1 MIFSKWNFK
10 TGDIA
15 INDVTSPCSFYSI
28 LLENGKMED
37 PFWRDNEYA
46 ARDLC
51 RADCSF
57 ETVFTATAEDL
68 SKEYQTIR
76 LANIDTVCD
85 IYLNGKKIAHTENM
99 HRRFVF
105 DVKGKVKEGENT
117 LLIYINSPILEM
129 ERLQLQRELLG
140 LADSIHGTNQLRK
153 AFCMSGWDW
162 GPQLPDMGIYGKCEF
177 LCFDSKIEE
186 VEIRQKHR
194 ADGSVILTITPEI
207 TGEADSFETTV
218 SLGDKVYTAEYDDS
232 VGTVIIDDPE
242 LWWPNGYGAQ
252 TLYTVETKLSKNGEV
267 LDTNSQKIG
276 LRTLTV
282 HSLRDHYG
290 KDFTVVVNGVSIFCM
305 GANYIPEDNLFPRIT
320 REVLDRLTDDS
331 VKANYNM
338 LRIWGGG
345 YYPSD
350 YFYDL
355 CDQKG
360 LLVWQD
366 FMYAC
371 GCVRI
376 NKKIRENLSAEIRD
390 VVKRIRNHASLT
402 LFAGNNEI
410 EQSLSC
416 RKDGGVWNDFR
427 MAYMEIFHKLM
438 PDICEELAPDT
449 YYTPSSPTS
458 NWNDKDPNDTNWGD
472 SHYWD
477 VWHGL
482 KDFTDYRNYYFR
494 FLSEFG
500 FQSFPTMKTIE
511 SFTLPEDRNIFT
523 RVMESHQKNG
533 AANSKILDYM
543 ARNYRY
549 VAGLTELCFVS
560 QVNQADAMKYGV
572 EHLRRNRGRCMGALY
587 WQINDCW
594 PVASWSSI
602 DYFGRWK
609 ALHYY
614 ARRFFAP
621 VLMSVEDAQGNARP
635 RITDVTGNNFNNPDV
650 PRTTMRIN
658 ISNETMKDFKGTVKW
673 FVRDNDL
680 ECIASGEVA
689 VNSKSLTANYI
700 ATVDIAEYV
709 SGEDRYSR
717 FFVAELYDEKGE
729 FVSKQ
734 VILICKPKHFEYKNA
749 KVKTEVKSENG
760 KTVIYLSAD
769 SFVHNLEISFEKL
782 DTVLSDNFFSITD
795 KKPVR
800 IEALGD
806 FSVEEIEKEIKITSI
821 NSVSQNH

>member
-1 MIFSKWNFK
+1 MVFNLWNFK

-15 INDVTSPCSFYSI
+15 INDVSSPCSFYSI

-46 ARDLC
+46 ARDMC
-51 RADCSF
+51 RNDCSF

-76 LANIDTVCD
+76 LANIDTICD
-85 IYLNGKKIAHTENM
+85 IFLNGKKLAHTENM

-129 ERLQLQRELLG
+129 ERLQLEHEVRG
-140 LADSIHGTNQLRK
+140 CNDSIFGAGRLRK
-153 AFCMSGWDW
+153 AFSMSGWDW

-194 ADGSVILTITPEI
+194 ADGSVVLTITPEI
-207 TGEADSFETTV
+207 TGEADSFETNVT
-218 SLGDKVYTAEYDDS
+218 LGDKVYAVDYENG
-232 VGTVIIDDPE
+232 VGTVTIEDPA
-242 LWWPNGYGAQ
+242 LWWPRGYGAQ
-252 TLYTVETKLSKNGEV
+252 TLYTVETKLIKNGNV
-267 LDTNSQKIG
+267 FDTNSQRIG
-276 LRTLTV
+276 LRTMRV
-282 HSLRDHYG
+282 HSLRDQYG

-305 GANYIPEDNLFPRIT
+305 GANYIPEDNIFPRIT
-320 REVLDRLTDDS
+320 KDVIKRLIDDS
-331 VKANYNM
+331 IAANYNM

-345 YYPSD
+345 YYPTD

-355 CDQKG
+355 CDEKG

-371 GCVRI
+371 TIVTF
-376 NKKIRENLSAEIRD
+376 NDELKANLEPELID
-390 VVKRIRNHASLT
+390 NIKRLRNRTSLV
-402 LFAGNNEI
+402 LFCGNNEI
-410 EQSLSC
+410 EASLC
-416 RKDGGVWNDFR
+416 FRKDGNIWNDFR
-427 MAYMEIFHKLM
+427 IAYIEIFQRLM
-438 PDICEELAPDT
+438 PNICKKYAPDVF
-449 YYTPSSPTS
+449 YLPCSPTS
-458 NWNDKDPNDTNWGD
+458 GWNDVTPFDPNHGDT
-472 SHYWD
+472 HYWD
-477 VWHGL
+477 VWGDG
-482 KDFTDYRNYYFR
+482 KDFKDCRNYYHR

-500 FQSFPTMKTIE
+500 FQSFPSMKTIE
-511 SFTLPEDRNIFT
+511 TFTLPEDRNIFT

-533 AANSKILDYM
+533 GGNSKILDFM
-543 ARNYRY
+543 ARSYRY
-549 VAGLTELCFVS
+549 VHGLPEITYIS
-560 QVNQADAMKYGV
+560 QINQADAMKENV

-614 ARRFFAP
+614 AKRFFAP
-621 VLMSVEDAQGNARP
+621 VLMSVEDSGTN
-635 RITDVTGNNFNNPDV
+635 
-650 PRTTMRIN
+650 MRIN
-658 ISNETMKDFKGTVKW
+658 ISNETINDFKGIVKW
-673 FVRDNDL
+673 AVKDTDFN
-680 ECIASGEVA
+680 IITQGESSA
-689 VNSKSLTANYI
+689 DTKSLTAKYI
-700 ATVDIAEYV
+700 GDINVADWV
-709 SGEDRYSR
+709 RGEAKYSR
-717 FFVAELYDEKGE
+717 FFVAELYDETGN

-734 VILICKPKHFEYKNA
+734 IILICKPKHFEYKNT

-760 KTVIYLSAD
+760 KTIIYLSAD
-769 SFVHNLEISFEKL
+769 SFIHNIEISFENI

-800 IEALGD
+800 IETLGH

>member
-1 MIFSKWNFK
+1 MVFNLWNFK

-15 INDVTSPCSFYSI
+15 INDVSSPCSFYSV

-46 ARDLC
+46 ARDMC
-51 RADCSF
+51 RNDCSF

-76 LANIDTVCD
+76 LANIDTICD
-85 IYLNGKKIAHTENM
+85 IYLNGKKLAHTENM

-129 ERLQLQRELLG
+129 ERLQLEHEVRG
-140 LADSIHGTNQLRK
+140 CNDSIFGAGRLRK
-153 AFCMSGWDW
+153 AFSMSGWDW

-194 ADGSVILTITPEI
+194 ADGSVVLTITPEI

-232 VGTVIIDDPE
+232 VGTVTIDDPE
-242 LWWPNGYGAQ
+242 LWWPRGYGEQ
-252 TLYTVETKLSKNGEV
+252 PLYTVETKLIKNGEV
-267 LDTNSQKIG
+267 LDTNSQRIG
-276 LRTLTV
+276 LRTMRV
-282 HSLRDHYG
+282 HSLRDQYG
-290 KDFTVVVNGVSIFCM
+290 KDFTIQVNGVSIFCM
-305 GANYIPEDNLFPRIT
+305 GANYIPEDNIFPRIT
-320 REVLDRLTDDS
+320 KDVIKRLIDDS
-331 VKANYNM
+331 IAANYNM

-345 YYPSD
+345 YYPTD

-355 CDQKG
+355 CDEKG
-360 LLVWQD
+360 ILVWQD
-366 FMYAC
+366 FMFAC
-371 GCVRI
+371 TIVTFNDEI
-376 NKKIRENLSAEIRD
+376 KANLEPELID
-390 VVKRIRNHASLT
+390 NIKRFRNRASLV
-402 LFAGNNEI
+402 LFCGNNEI
-410 EQSLSC
+410 ESSLC
-416 RKDGGVWNDFR
+416 YRKDGNIWNDFR
-427 MAYMEIFHKLM
+427 MAYVEIFQRLM
-438 PDICEELAPDT
+438 PSICKKYAPDV
-449 YYTPSSPTS
+449 YYLPSSPTS
-458 NWNDKDPNDTNWGD
+458 GWNDVSTFDANWGD
-472 SHYWD
+472 THYWD
-477 VWHGL
+477 VWGDG
-482 KDFTDYRNYYFR
+482 KDFKDCRNYYHR

-500 FQSFPTMKTIE
+500 FQSFPSMKTIE

-523 RVMESHQKNG
+523 RVMEAHQKNG
-533 AANSKILDYM
+533 GGNSKILDFM
-543 ARNYRY
+543 ARSYRY
-549 VAGLTELCFVS
+549 VHGLPEITYIS
-560 QVNQADAMKYGV
+560 QINQADAMKENV

-614 ARRFFAP
+614 AKRFFAP
-621 VLMSVEDAQGNARP
+621 VLMSVEDSGTN
-635 RITDVTGNNFNNPDV
+635 
-650 PRTTMRIN
+650 MRIN
-658 ISNETMKDFKGTVKW
+658 ISNETINDFKGIVKW
-673 FVRDNDL
+673 AVKDTDFN
-680 ECIASGEVA
+680 IITQGESSA
-689 VNSKSLTANYI
+689 DTKSLTAKYI
-700 ATVDIAEYV
+700 GDINVADWV
-709 SGEDRYSR
+709 RGEAKYSR
-717 FFVAELYDEKGE
+717 FFVAELYDETGN

-734 VILICKPKHFEYKNA
+734 IILICKPKHFEYKNT